1 MAESASTQQISL
13 SSLRDT
19 LLKTANGYID
29 GFKNPG
35 PDLSGVALR
44 TPSCTQRVLSK
55 NLGAPP
61 FTNEGYIAWSRRIRE
76 IITSFQLQI
85 AENETPVVDEQ
96 ARVVVLPLTSTG
108 DTPLGPYANEYYILL
123 RMTENGELIRGITEF
138 IDSRVSAEFL
148 QRVGTLALFG

>member
-13 SSLRDT
+13 SNLRDT

-29 GFKNPG
+29 GFNNPG
-35 PDLSGVALR
+35 PNLSGVVALR
-44 TPSCTQRVLSK
+44 TPSCTQRVLPKS
-55 NLGAPP
+55 LGAPP
-61 FTNEGYIAWSRRIRE
+61 FTNEAYIACRRIRE
-76 IITSFQLQI
+76 IITNFHLRI

-138 IDSRVSAEFL
+138 IDSRVSTEFL
-148 QRVGTLALFG
+148 QRVGTLALLG